1 MSIPKL
7 TQKAARAVYEYAG
20 TDGLKKWD
28 DLPPTIQ
35 ISYVEEAE
43 AAIKVVAEYLR
54 SLADDLDP
62 QCDEDYFVKGSMVA
76 LSYAI
81 DPDVEPLDAK

>member
-1 MSIPKL
+1 MSIPRL

-28 DLPPTIQ
+28 DLPPTVQ

-43 AAIKVVAEYLR
+43 AALKVVADYLR
-54 SLADDLDP
+54 ELSDDMEPD
-62 QCDEDYFVKGSMVA
+62 CDEDMFVKGSMVA
-76 LSYAI
+76 LAYAI
-81 DPDVEPLDAK
+81 DPDIEPLSVK

>member
-20 TDGLKKWD
+20 TEGLKKWD
-28 DLPPTIQ
+28 DLPPTVQ

-54 SLADDLDP
+54 DLADDLDP

-81 DPDVEPLDAK
+81 DPDIEPLDAR

>member
-28 DLPPTIQ
+28 DLPPTVQ

-54 SLADDLDP
+54 GLADDLDP

-81 DPDVEPLDAK
+81 DPDIEPLDAR